1 MLEFGMI
8 TQSRTLDGF
17 ESLVVQSDNHLD
29 ITDALT
35 KYALSLSQESLI
47 VTAKEG
53 HHWLFD
59 KVARK
64 TGKGAK
70 PLGNIP
76 FDFIKIIHRR
86 LWDERKMFSMVCTH
100 TYLPG
105 WTCLWFATYIYLKE
119 AEYAFSHVS

>member
-1 MLEFGMI
+1 MI
-8 TQSRTLDGF
+8 TQSRTLEGF
-17 ESLVVQSDNHLD
+17 ESLVVQSDNHLN

-35 KYALSLSQESLI
+35 KYTLSLSEESLI

-53 HHWLFD
+53 HHWFFD
-59 KVARK
+59 KDVRK
-64 TGKGAK
+64 NGRGAM

-76 FDFIKIIHRR
+76 FEIIGIIHRR

-105 WTCLWFATYIYLKE
+105 WTSLWFATYIYLKE
-119 AEYAFSHVS
+119 AEYDFSYVPFV